1 MRRTIPLS
9 ELVISDDFLEG
20 SSLFHKKAVMLL
32 SQNEAEGVLT
42 VQGSVKNVNRSSIM
56 VKCDHEGKIINKSC
70 SEKCGG
76 ICRHVIALALLFNEL
91 SVDDADPLDQ
101 LSDLKVSGE
110 IADTKFPCEV
120 AMDRNGDIKLLHDR
134 NDMQLNSLT
143 GGSPEKIICL
153 ISVFPEMF
161 TINGKKLKKAVE
173 QLNLFYK
180 TEGGKIE
187 FHFSDHIKYFENE
200 GVVLNLENGNIWRFS
215 KKMNET
221 LLTLIRISIEYEEKD
236 ELVKAIADLC
246 DNLKPGIVLTGE
258 LNINK
263 IELDDETET
272 VFEISFN
279 RGRIYVEIFFEKDGD
294 SIPFKPRRKN
304 FDQNYPINGKVYALS
319 PVLIKNIRSALSSS
333 GFRLSG
339 NRYQTS
345 TTALSGIIEDDS
357 PLNTVGRIV
366 SKTEIKK
373 VTFQPDVADRSEIA
387 IDINNDEKWFSFSI
401 KLPESS
407 NYIDS
412 RELLDAVNQFR
423 KGVFEPVVSDVSS
436 NPVIIAQ
443 SREFLNK
450 ISEMM
455 SFDDDLMRERISNAH
470 ILKLLK
476 SKNKK
481 NIRGFVGSSA
491 DRKRYMDIIES
502 LSADKMPKLRKNAV
516 LNKKMRSYQ
525 LDGYR
530 WFSMLKDLGLGGVLA
545 DEMGLGKTIQSLTM
559 IKNEPDDRPSLV
571 ICPKTLVWS
580 WDREIEKFYP
590 EMKRIIIDSMKPSER
605 TAKWEKIGNQLVITS
620 YAVVINDFPL
630 IKDVEFRTVIVDEAQ
645 HIKNNNTKRFK
656 TLSSIRSVNKFALTG
671 TPLENHISDLWSI
684 FEFIMPGFLGKK
696 KDVERME
703 KTDDIEGMKKL
714 SRQTSPFILRR
725 TKKEILKE
733 LPELI
738 VKEYPV
744 NMTAKQKEI
753 YLSVLLRGRAEYLEH
768 GEEMNKIQILS
779 ILSRLR
785 QAANHPGLAVN
796 NVDMNPE
803 HSGKVATVLELLDE
817 ITQSGGKALVFSQ
830 YVGMLKII
838 EEALI
843 SSRIAYHYMDGQTVN
858 RKDVVSSFNNGD
870 IPVFLLSLKVGGVGL
885 NLTGADNVIIVDPW
899 WNPAAEEQAWSRAH
913 RIGQEKKVVV
923 NKLFSRGTIE
933 EKILDMHEKKRGMTD
948 FFLSKSLKNPND
960 DFLKM
965 IADMELSVDD

>member
-1 MRRTIPLS
+1 MKRTIPLS

-20 SSLFHKKAVMLL
+20 SSIFHKKSVMLL
-32 SQNEAEGVLT
+32 SQNEYEGVLSVT
-42 VQGSVKNVNRSSIM
+42 GSMKNAVNSEISI
-56 VKCDHEGKIINKSC
+56 KCDKEGRIINKSC
-70 SEKCGG
+70 SENCGG
-76 ICRHVIALALLFNEL
+76 ICRHIIALSLLFNEL

-101 LSDLKVSGE
+101 LSQLKVSRE
-110 IADTKFPCEV
+110 SNETSFPC
-120 AMDRNGDIKLLHDR
+120 DLSIDKSGKIKLQYNK
-134 NDMQLNSLT
+134 NDLQLGSLV
-143 GGSPEKIICL
+143 GHINEKAVDL
-153 ISVFPEMF
+153 ISLFPEMF
-161 TINGKKLKKAVE
+161 TANGKKLKKADE
-173 QLNLFYK
+173 PLDLFYT
-180 TEGGKIE
+180 TEGGKVE
-187 FHFSDHIKYFENE
+187 FNFSDHVKYFENE
-200 GVVLNLENGNIWRFS
+200 GVVLNLENGKVWRFS

-221 LLTLIRISIEYEEKD
+221 LLTLHRVSIEYDIKD
-236 ELVKAIADLC
+236 ELIKAIADLY
-246 DNLKPGIVLTGE
+246 DNLKPGIRLAGE
-258 LNINK
+258 LNIDK

-272 VFEISFN
+272 VFEISFSK
-279 RGRIYVEIFFEKDGD
+279 GRVYAEIFFINDGD
-294 SIPFKPRRKN
+294 SVPFKPRRKN
-304 FDQNYPINGKVYALS
+304 FDQNYPVNGKVYSLS
-319 PVLIKNIRSALSSS
+319 PVLIKNVRSALSSS

-339 NRYQTS
+339 NKYQAP
-345 TTALSGIIEDDS
+345 TTVLSKILDEDS
-357 PLNTVGRIV
+357 RLNSVGRIV
-366 SKTEIKK
+366 AKSEIKK
-373 VTFQPDVADRSEIA
+373 VTFKPDVADKSEIL
-387 IDINNDEKWFSFSI
+387 IDINNDEKWFSFNI

-423 KGVFEPVVSDVSS
+423 KGIEEPVVSDIDS
-436 NPVIIAQ
+436 NPVIIAK
-443 SREFLNK
+443 SNDFLGK

-455 SFDDDLMRERISNAH
+455 IFDSDLLKDKISNAH

-481 NIRGFVGSSA
+481 KITNFVGNIT
-491 DRKRYMDIIES
+491 DRKRYMEIVES
-502 LSADKMPKLRKNAV
+502 LSADKMPKLNKKAV
-516 LNKKMRSYQ
+516 LHKKMRSYQ
-525 LDGYR
+525 ADGFR

-545 DEMGLGKTIQSLTM
+545 DEMGLGKTVQSLTM
-559 IKNEPDDRPSLV
+559 IKNEPDDLPSLV

-590 EMKRIIIDSMKPSER
+590 EMKRVVIESVKPSER
-605 TAKWEKIGNQLVITS
+605 IAKWKKVENQLIITS
-620 YAVVINDFPL
+620 YAVAINDFPM
-630 IKDVEFRTVIVDEAQ
+630 IKDVSFRTVIVDEAQ

-656 TLSSIRSVNKFALTG
+656 TLSSIKAINRFALTG

-703 KTDDIEGMKKL
+703 KTNDMDGMKKL

-738 VKEYPV
+738 IKEYPV
-744 NMTAKQKEI
+744 NMTPKQKEI

-785 QAANHPGLAVN
+785 QAANHPGLAIDN
-796 NVDMNPE
+796 GNLEPE
-803 HSGKVATVLELLDE
+803 LSGKVATTLELLDE
-817 ITQSGGKALVFSQ
+817 IIQSGGKALVFSQ

-838 EEALI
+838 EKALVTN
-843 SSRIAYHYMDGQTVN
+843 RIDYHYMDGQTKN
-858 RKDVVSSFNNGD
+858 RKELVNSFNGGNA
-870 IPVFLLSLKVGGVGL
+870 PVFLLSLKVGGVGL

-965 IADMELSVDD
+965 IADMELSVND